1 LHSLQ
6 RPFLWRLPFGAPTFL
21 FGVFMADASDKGALI
36 EKITFAIL
44 PLLFSCVVYLMS
56 ALSNLSH
63 EVTVLNSK
71 ISLVVTSDNKQA
83 TNTGAELARE
93 RLRQDLSAEIQKNRD
108 DIQYNRQKI
117 AIIESKMEKK

>member
-1 LHSLQ
+1 
-6 RPFLWRLPFGAPTFL
+6 
-21 FGVFMADASDKGALI
+21 MAEENKQDAKGALI
-36 EKITFAIL
+36 EKVTFAIL
-44 PLLFSCVVYLMS
+44 PLLFTCVVYLMS

-83 TNTGAELARE
+83 VNTGAELARE
-93 RLRQDLSAEIQKNRD
+93 RLRQELSIEIQKNRD

-117 AIIESKMEKK
+117 AVIETKMEKR

>member
-1 LHSLQ
+1 
-6 RPFLWRLPFGAPTFL
+6 
-21 FGVFMADASDKGALI
+21 MADEKESAKGALI

-56 ALSNLSH
+56 SLSNLSH

-83 TNTGAELARE
+83 SNTGAELARE
-93 RLRQDLSAEIQKNRD
+93 RLRQDLATEIQKNRD

-117 AIIESKMEKK
+117 AVIESRMEKK

>member
-1 LHSLQ
+1 
-6 RPFLWRLPFGAPTFL
+6 
-21 FGVFMADASDKGALI
+21 MSDEKDSAKGALI

-44 PLLFSCVVYLMS
+44 PLLFTCVVYLMS
-56 ALSNLSH
+56 ALSSLSH

-93 RLRQDLSAEIQKNRD
+93 RLRQDLSLEIQKNRD

-117 AIIESKMEKK
+117 DILEERAKHTCLK

>member
-1 LHSLQ
+1 
-6 RPFLWRLPFGAPTFL
+6 
-21 FGVFMADASDKGALI
+21 MAEESAKGALI
-36 EKITFAIL
+36 EKITFAVL

-63 EVTVLNSK
+63 EVTILNSK

-83 TNTGAELARE
+83 SNTGAELARE
-93 RLRQDLSAEIQKNRD
+93 RLRQDLATEIQKNRD

-117 AIIESKMEKK
+117 AIIESKLEKK

>member
-1 LHSLQ
+1 LQ
-6 RPFLWRLPFGAPTFL
+6 QLFLLGWRCGVPVFL
-21 FGVFMADASDKGALI
+21 FGVFMAEQSDKGALI

-44 PLLFSCVVYLMS
+44 PLLFSCVVYLMT

-63 EVTVLNSK
+63 EVTILNSK

>member
-1 LHSLQ
+1 
-6 RPFLWRLPFGAPTFL
+6 
-21 FGVFMADASDKGALI
+21 
-36 EKITFAIL
+36 
-44 PLLFSCVVYLMS
+44 MS

-93 RLRQDLSAEIQKNRD
+93 RLRQELSIEIQKNRD

-117 AIIESKMEKK
+117 AVIETKMEKR

>member
-1 LHSLQ
+1 
-6 RPFLWRLPFGAPTFL
+6 
-21 FGVFMADASDKGALI
+21 MAEESAKSALI

-44 PLLFSCVVYLMS
+44 PLLFSCVVYLMT
-56 ALSNLSH
+56 ALSSLSH
-63 EVTVLNSK
+63 EVTILNSK

-108 DIQYNRQKI
+108 DIQHNRQKI
-117 AIIESKMEKK
+117 AIIETRLEKK

>member
-1 LHSLQ
+1 V
-6 RPFLWRLPFGAPTFL
+6 AEPT
-21 FGVFMADASDKGALI
+21 DKGALI

-83 TNTGAELARE
+83 SNTGAELARE
-93 RLRQDLSAEIQKNRD
+93 RLRQDLAAEIQRNRD

>member
-1 LHSLQ
+1 M
-6 RPFLWRLPFGAPTFL
+6 AEPT
-21 FGVFMADASDKGALI
+21 DKGALI

-83 TNTGAELARE
+83 SNTGAELARE
-93 RLRQDLSAEIQKNRD
+93 RLRQDLAAEIQRNRD